1 LKFQIT
7 QHSKDEQLMKSF
19 VSYLGCGR
27 YETSQGDCGNY
38 VCTKFSDINEKII
51 PFFSKHPISGIKLLD
66 FTDWCKAAE
75 IIKAKANLNEEGLD
89 QIMKIKAGMN
99 RNRS

>member
-7 QHSKDEQLMKSF
+7 QHSKDEQLMKSL

-27 YETSQGDCGNY
+27 YETSQGDIGNY

-51 PFFSKHPISGIKLLD
+51 PFFSKHPIAGVKLLD
-66 FTDWCKAAE
+66 FAD
-75 IIKAKANLNEEGLD
+75 
-89 QIMKIKAGMN
+89 
-99 RNRS
+99 

>member
-38 VCTKFSDINEKII
+38 VCTKFSD
-51 PFFSKHPISGIKLLD
+51 PLPPP
-66 FTDWCKAAE
+66 AP
-75 IIKAKANLNEEGLD
+75 EGVGGGGGL
-89 QIMKIKAGMN
+89 MKKSSLFLVN
-99 RNRS
+99 TL